1 MKIVLHAE
9 TELTL
14 QEGKAPGLEVVAEAP
29 GVHYSAM
36 QMFATALALCTYSV
50 LVSYAEQIGTDTE
63 ALAIRV
69 RWRYAAHPARIDRI
83 DMDITWPELPES
95 RLPAARRAAAHC
107 MLHNT
112 LHQPPEIHTCVRR
125 DVGDNA
131 PQDMQPQD

>member
-1 MKIVLHAE
+1 MKIVLHAD

-14 QEGKAPGLEVVAEAP
+14 QEGKASGLEVVAENP
-29 GVHYSAM
+29 DVHYGAM

-107 MLHNT
+107 TLHNT
-112 LHQPPEIHTCVRR
+112 LHQPPEVHTRVRHGPA
-125 DVGDNA
+125 DTP
-131 PQDMQPQD
+131 PQSTQE